1 VRVRASLTGF
11 TLACV
16 LTGTTTAALGQDGT
30 QSPDRDRHHPGQT
43 SDGVPGAIAARIPP
57 SEQREPVVS
66 RRASVQVAPGVRLT
80 RWSETDARGPN
91 RFYLLTVNL
100 RTPGV
105 HLDYASAGS
114 VRTTAP
120 VREILAKDH
129 AVAGVN
135 GDFYDIGDTGA
146 PLGLGR
152 DRQRGLVHARKGGW
166 NSAFFLDH
174 RGRPDIGTLPMR
186 ATYKQHPQFKITNVN
201 SPFVKPGG
209 IGIYTS
215 GWGKTDGYRVTDGQK
230 RNLRILKIRDGRVIA
245 SKTTISKDQK
255 IEGMLM
261 IGRGRGARDLAK
273 VRVGTKAN
281 LDWWLE
287 GRPTMAISGNHFLVR
302 NGLIEVR
309 DDRELAPRTAIG
321 IDEDTDEVLMLA
333 VDGRQHDS
341 RGMTMVELANQ
352 MIDLGADEALN
363 LDGGGSTTM
372 VAKKADGSTG
382 VVNSPSDG
390 FERWVANAVEV
401 TYHRPK

>member
-1 VRVRASLTGF
+1 
-11 TLACV
+11 
-16 LTGTTTAALGQDGT
+16 
-30 QSPDRDRHHPGQT
+30 
-43 SDGVPGAIAARIPP
+43 
-57 SEQREPVVS
+57 
-66 RRASVQVAPGVRLT
+66 VQAT

-91 RFYLLTVNL
+91 RFYLLTIDP

-105 HLDYASAGS
+105 HIDYASAGS

-120 VREILAKDH
+120 VRTIIAKDH

-152 DRQRGLVHARKGGW
+152 DRQRGLIHGRKGGW

-186 ATYKQHPQFKITNVN
+186 ATYQQHPQFKITNVN

-209 IGIYTS
+209 IGIYTAA
-215 GWGKTDGYRVTDGQK
+215 WGRTDGYRVTDGQK
-230 RNLRILKIRDGRVIA
+230 RNIRILKVRDGRVIA

-255 IEGMLM
+255 IEGMLV

-273 VRVGTKAN
+273 VKVGTKAS

-302 NGLIEVR
+302 NGLIDVR
-309 DDRELAPRTAIG
+309 DDREMHPRTAVG
-321 IDEDTDEVLMLA
+321 IDEDTHEVLLLA
-333 VDGRQHDS
+333 VDGRQPGS

-372 VAKKADGSTG
+372 VAKRPDGEVG
-382 VVNSPSDG
+382 VINSPSDG

-401 TYHRPK
+401 TYHQPK